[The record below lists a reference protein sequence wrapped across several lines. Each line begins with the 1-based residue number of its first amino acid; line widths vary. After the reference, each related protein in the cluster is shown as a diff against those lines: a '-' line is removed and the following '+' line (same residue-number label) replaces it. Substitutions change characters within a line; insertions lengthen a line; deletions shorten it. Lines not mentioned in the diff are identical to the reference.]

1 MRTNIFIKNE
11 MIIKTLITSGA
22 SLVDN
27 EYFAYPA
34 LGLMSAETNG
44 DTLKKSLNLVL
55 SKVNP
60 EYLDNIV
67 RESRVIPLSACNARI
82 TESVVDISGYYGY
95 GMNFEIDDT
104 KFTPS
109 DHINEDVGV
118 RLTIPAEFNHRHTWS
133 FSHRVKANDTVS
145 SIQANLYKMIAN
157 SSLKEYIDIK
167 YSSEDFMLFVK
178 DEHNFVIIQ
187 AIDSLP
193 QSALIIKDANDE
205 DAKPFTEQVSLNY
218 LTKVIVDADANY
230 GFDYINCPEGDLY
243 PNKLTAREVK
253 RALLS
258 YGYQFGLTHIVF
270 NEPRFVET
278 TGDVVNQVINIIHPL
293 SDNGNFDIDD
303 YEDFINLI
311 GEKVGIEADDSVSN
325 QNAPGLNGPGQPE
338 VSPGTGSSPSLNP

>member
-1 MRTNIFIKNE
+1 MRTNIFIKDE
-11 MIIKTLITSGA
+11 KIIKTLITGGT
-22 SLVDN
+22 SLNSN
-27 EYFAYPA
+27 EYFAYPS
-34 LGLMSAETNG
+34 LGLISAESNG
-44 DTLKKSLNLVL
+44 DTIKKSLNLVL

-118 RLTIPAEFNHRHTWS
+118 RLTIPAEFNHRHSWT

-145 SIQANLYKMIAN
+145 SIQASLYKMIAD
-157 SSLKEYIDIK
+157 SSLKEYIDIR
-167 YSSEDFMLFVK
+167 YSSGDFMLFVR
-178 DEHNFVIIQ
+178 DEHNFVTIQ
-187 AIDSLP
+187 AIDSLS
-193 QSALIIKDANDE
+193 QSALIIKDANVE
-205 DAKPFTEQVSLNY
+205 DAKPFTRQVSLNY
-218 LTKVIVDADANY
+218 LTKVVVDADANY

-258 YGYQFGLTHIVF
+258 YGNSLGLTHIVF
-270 NEPRFVET
+270 NEPRIVET

-293 SDNGNFDIDD
+293 SDNSYFDIDD
-303 YEDFINLI
+303 YGDFIDLI
-311 GEKVGIEADDSVSN
+311 KEKIGIEANDSVSN
-325 QNAPGLNGPGQPE
+325 QNAPGSNGPGGPE
-338 VSPGTGSSPSLNP
+338 VAPGTGSTPSLNP